1 MHNAHNLWKRAS
13 NLRNIHERRHSSRWR
28 VDLHRSIRL
37 TFSTAQL
44 VRNSRYQQLAE
55 GIERTDRSEL
65 ERHQMGFA
73 EWQLLQ
79 HGVRCLSVGHIQ
91 DEDDTRPVFQ
101 RIPLVDLAIEI
112 ELRGLANLG
121 RQNALNLRHV
131 RARGEGAD
139 GQNLGSRRLRHRCLS
154 NGTVG
159 GTSQDRG
166 GSQISERTFDHGR
179 TFLKRVD
186 VRFGS
191 KADIEAV
198 RVMFALPPK
207 ADTDA

>member
-1 MHNAHNLWKRAS
+1 MPRGGF
-13 NLRNIHERRHSSRWR
+13 SR
-28 VDLHRSIRL
+28 LCLYALCTLISRSIRL
-37 TFSTAQL
+37 TFPTAQL

-55 GIERTDRSEL
+55 GIERTDRREL

-79 HGVRCLSVGHIQ
+79 HGVRRLSVGHIQ

-101 RIPLVDLAIEI
+101 RIPLIDLAIEI

-139 GQNLGSRRLRHRCLS
+139 GQNLGGRRLRHGCLS
-154 NGTVG
+154 NGSVG

-166 GSQISERTFDHGR
+166 GSQIYERTFDHGR
-179 TFLKRVD
+179 TFLES
-186 VRFGS
+186 GCP
-191 KADIEAV
+191 
-198 RVMFALPPK
+198 L
-207 ADTDA
+207 

>member
-1 MHNAHNLWKRAS
+1 MR
-13 NLRNIHERRHSSRWR
+13 EY
-28 VDLHRSIRL
+28 
-37 TFSTAQL
+37 AQL

-55 GIERTDRSEL
+55 GIKRTDRREL

-112 ELRGLANLG
+112 KLRRLPNLR

-139 GQNLGSRRLRHRCLS
+139 GQNLGGRRLRHRCLS

-159 GTSQDRG
+159 GTSQDRC

-179 TFLKRVD
+179 TFLKRAD
-186 VRFGS
+186 VRYVPR
-191 KADIEAV
+191 ADITNHYTRAV
-198 RVMFALPPK
+198 LRGRNLMTLISVIRMKMASTT
-207 ADTDA
+207 A